1 MPDHQV
7 ALSLLARTGPLA
19 VSSANRTGMV
29 AAMSVDEAED
39 MLGESV
45 DVYLDDGPVSGG
57 VPSSIVDVTAPALRL
72 MRPGALT
79 LDDLREV
86 VPDLVDED

>member
-1 MPDHQV
+1 
-7 ALSLLARTGPLA
+7 
-19 VSSANRTGMV
+19 
-29 AAMSVDEAED
+29 
-39 MLGESV
+39 
-45 DVYLDDGPVSGG
+45 

-86 VPDLVDED
+86 APDLVDED